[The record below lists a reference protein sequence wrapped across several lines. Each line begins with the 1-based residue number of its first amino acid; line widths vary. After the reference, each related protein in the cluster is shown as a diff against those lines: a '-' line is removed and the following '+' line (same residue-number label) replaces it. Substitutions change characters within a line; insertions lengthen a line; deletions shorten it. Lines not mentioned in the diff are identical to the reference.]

1 MEYSAKVPNF
11 IIYLSVQIF
20 SMTLPNVTINIRYFM
35 AFTTFTF
42 LKRLVC
48 RQYGVKARFHR
59 VNGLFF
65 QTTSRLLQ
73 STGCFLQTTGPL

>member
-11 IIYLSVQIF
+11 IIYLPVQIF

-65 QTTSRLLQ
+65 QTKYRLGKNVQ
-73 STGCFLQTTGPL
+73 AF